1 MKIRIGLM
9 PTRREIFAP
18 ENAKKEYERIM
29 PIIRSL
35 CPEHVEWGGI
45 EDVCEDGLAQM
56 QADITRVV
64 EPFIHHCAGVYGH
77 YFAEMREIARYL
89 QELGTHL
96 TVFFEY
102 PEKEGYYSL

>member
-18 ENAKKEYERIM
+18 ENAKKE
-29 PIIRSL
+29 
-35 CPEHVEWGGI
+35 
-45 EDVCEDGLAQM
+45 
-56 QADITRVV
+56 V
-64 EPFIHHCAGVYGH
+64 EPFIHHWAGVYGH

-89 QELGTHL
+89 QGLGTHP